1 MSKLIKLQIE
11 FYSNYH
17 WGEGVFLFNILPSV
31 YISDERGFITIGVG
45 WLFWGFEI
53 YKGE

>member
-1 MSKLIKLQIE
+1 MKLQIE
-11 FYSNYH
+11 FYSNH
-17 WGEGVFLFNILPSV
+17 HRENLLFNILPSI
-31 YISDERGFITIGVG
+31 YISNDYYFAIGVG